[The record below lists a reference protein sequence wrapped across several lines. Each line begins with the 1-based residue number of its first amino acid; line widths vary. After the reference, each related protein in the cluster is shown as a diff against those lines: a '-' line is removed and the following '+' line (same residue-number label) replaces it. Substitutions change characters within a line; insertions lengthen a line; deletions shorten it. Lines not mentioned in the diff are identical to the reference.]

1 MQQPQS
7 ISKSGK
13 SGQAGQSGAA
23 SHAAKAWRVM
33 NKSGIVMVFVILFA
47 VLSFAVPDFLTSRN
61 LQGLLLSVTLIGS
74 IAVTMMFVLALG
86 EVDLSVAS
94 IVALSGVVASMLI
107 TATHS
112 VWLGVIGGILAGG
125 AVGLVNGVLVGRYR
139 INSLIVTLAMMEVVR
154 GLAYI
159 VSNGDAVM
167 ITEERF
173 FDLGGGSFLG
183 ISYPIWSNIVGFVVF
198 GFLLRKTVFG
208 KNVLAV
214 GGNSD
219 AARLAGLPVT
229 RIKIA
234 VFVLQGLVTGFA
246 GVMLASRMSLGDP
259 KTSVGLELG
268 VISACVLGGVSL
280 TGGVATISGVLV
292 GVLIMG
298 SVQDAMSLMNVP
310 TFYQYLI
317 RGGIL
322 LLAVLFDHYRRTQR
336 RSAARV

>member
-1 MQQPQS
+1 MQITPVTNQS
-7 ISKSGK
+7 NPAEST
-13 SGQAGQSGAA
+13 GARA
-23 SHAAKAWRVM
+23 RAARAWDLI
-33 NKSGIVMVFVILFA
+33 NKSGIVMVFVILFVA
-47 VLSFAVPDFLTSRN
+47 LSLTVPGFVSSRN
-61 LQGLLLSVTLIGS
+61 IQGLLLSVTLIGS
-74 IAVTMMFVLALG
+74 ISVTMMFVLALG

-94 IVALSGVVASMLI
+94 IVAFAGVVASTLI

-112 VWLGVIGGILAGG
+112 VTLGIAGGVLAGG
-125 AVGLVNGVLVGRYR
+125 AVGLVNGVLIARWK

-159 VSNGDAVM
+159 TSNGDAVM
-167 ITEERF
+167 ISEESF
-173 FDLGGGSFLG
+173 FGLGGGSFLG
-183 ISYPIWSNIVGFVVF
+183 ISYPIWSNIVGFVLF
-198 GFLLRKTVFG
+198 GFLLKKTVFG

-214 GGNSD
+214 GGNSE
-219 AARLAGLPVT
+219 AALLAGLPVM
-229 RIKIA
+229 RIKIT

-322 LLAVLFDHYRRTQR
+322 LLAVLFDQYRR
-336 RSAARV
+336 SKRVS

>member
-1 MQQPQS
+1 MQQPQTLTQPAS
-7 ISKSGK
+7 RGP
-13 SGQAGQSGAA
+13 AA
-23 SHAAKAWRVM
+23 YAAKTWRLL
-33 NKSGIVMVFVILFA
+33 NKSGIVMVFAILFV
-47 VLSFAVPDFLTSRN
+47 VLCFSVPDFLTSRN
-61 LQGLLLSVTLIGS
+61 MQGLLLSVTLIGS

-94 IVALSGVVASMLI
+94 IVALSGVVASTLI

-112 VWLGVIGGILAGG
+112 VLLGVTAGVIAGG
-125 AVGLVNGVLVGRYR
+125 AVGLVNGVLVARYR

-154 GLAYI
+154 GLAFI

-167 ITEERF
+167 ISEERF

-198 GFLLRKTVFG
+198 GFILRKTVFG

-214 GGNSD
+214 GGNGE
-219 AARLAGLPVT
+219 AALLAGLPVM
-229 RIKIA
+229 RIKIL

-298 SVQDAMSLMNVP
+298 SVQDAMSLLNVP

-322 LLAVLFDHYRRTQR
+322 LLAVFFDHIR
-336 RSAARV
+336 RSRSARIR

>member
-1 MQQPQS
+1 MQTQEPTNTAATNPA
-7 ISKSGK
+7 SGVATRPRAM
-13 SGQAGQSGAA
+13 QA
-23 SHAAKAWRVM
+23 WDFV
-33 NKSGIVMVFVILFA
+33 NKSGIVMVFIILFGA
-47 VLSFAVPDFLTSRN
+47 LSLTVPDFISARN
-61 LQGLLLSVTLIGS
+61 IQGLLLS
-74 IAVTMMFVLALG
+74 VTMMFVLALG

-94 IVALSGVVASMLI
+94 IVAFSGVVASTLI

-112 VWLGVIGGILAGG
+112 ITFGIAGGVLAGG
-125 AVGLVNGVLVGRYR
+125 AVGLVNGVLVARYK

-159 VSNGDAVM
+159 TSNGDAVM
-167 ITEERF
+167 ISEESF

-183 ISYPIWSNIVGFVVF
+183 ISFPIWSNIVGFILF
-198 GFLLRKTVFG
+198 GFLLKKTVFG

-214 GGNSD
+214 GGNSE
-219 AARLAGLPVT
+219 AALLAGLPVT
-229 RIKIA
+229 RIKIV

-298 SVQDAMSLMNVP
+298 SVQDAMSLLNVP

-322 LLAVLFDHYRRTQR
+322 LLAVLFDRYRR
-336 RSAARV
+336 SKRVG

>member
-1 MQQPQS
+1 MQ
-7 ISKSGK
+7 I
-13 SGQAGQSGAA
+13 QAGNTAISPASGVAA
-23 SHAAKAWRVM
+23 RSRAMRTWDLV
-33 NKSGIVMVFVILFA
+33 NKSGIVMMFLILFA
-47 VLSFAVPDFLTSRN
+47 VLALTVPDFISSRN
-61 LQGLLLSVTLIGS
+61 IQGLLLSVTLIGS
-74 IAVTMMFVLALG
+74 ISVTMMLVLALG

-94 IVALSGVVASMLI
+94 IVAFSGVVASMLI
-107 TATHS
+107 TLTHS
-112 VWLGVIGGILAGG
+112 VMLGVMAGVLAGG
-125 AVGLVNGVLVGRYR
+125 AVGLVNGVLVARFR

-159 VSNGDAVM
+159 TSNGDAVM
-167 ITEERF
+167 ISEERF
-173 FDLGGGSFLG
+173 FSLGGGQFLG

-198 GFLLRKTVFG
+198 GFLLKKTVFG

-214 GGNSD
+214 GGNSE
-219 AARLAGLPVT
+219 AALLAGLSVT
-229 RIKIA
+229 RIKIT

-322 LLAVLFDHYRRTQR
+322 LLAVLFDQYRRSKR
-336 RSAARV
+336 GR

>member
-1 MQQPQS
+1 MQTQEQP
-7 ISKSGK
+7 GNT
-13 SGQAGQSGAA
+13 AAALATSGATRSRA
-23 SHAAKAWRVM
+23 MQAWDFI
-33 NKSGIVMVFVILFA
+33 NKSGIVMVFIILFGA
-47 VLSFAVPDFLTSRN
+47 LSLTVPDFISSRN
-61 LQGLLLSVTLIGS
+61 IQGLLLSVTLIGS

-94 IVALSGVVASMLI
+94 IVAFSGVVASTLI
-107 TATHS
+107 TVTHS
-112 VWLGVIGGILAGG
+112 VTLGIAGGVLAGG
-125 AVGLVNGVLVGRYR
+125 AVGLVNGVLVARYK

-159 VSNGDAVM
+159 TSNGDAVM
-167 ITEERF
+167 ISEERF

-183 ISYPIWSNIVGFVVF
+183 ISYPIWSNIVGFVLF
-198 GFLLRKTVFG
+198 GFLLKKTVFG

-214 GGNSD
+214 GGNSE
-219 AARLAGLPVT
+219 AALLAGLPVT
-229 RIKIA
+229 RIKIV

-298 SVQDAMSLMNVP
+298 SVQDAMSLLNVP

-322 LLAVLFDHYRRTQR
+322 LLAVLFDRYRR
-336 RSAARV
+336 SKRVG

>member
-1 MQQPQS
+1 MQTQDQPTNT
-7 ISKSGK
+7 
-13 SGQAGQSGAA
+13 AAANAA
-23 SHAAKAWRVM
+23 SVAARPRAMQAWDFI
-33 NKSGIVMVFVILFA
+33 NKSGIVMVFIILFGA
-47 VLSFAVPDFLTSRN
+47 LSLTVPDFISSRN
-61 LQGLLLSVTLIGS
+61 IQGLLLSVTLIGS
-74 IAVTMMFVLALG
+74 ISVTMMFVLALG

-94 IVALSGVVASMLI
+94 IVAFSGVVASTLI

-112 VWLGVIGGILAGG
+112 VTLGIAGGVLAGG
-125 AVGLVNGVLVGRYR
+125 AVGLVNGVLVARYE

-159 VSNGDAVM
+159 TSNGDAVM
-167 ITEERF
+167 ISEESF

-183 ISYPIWSNIVGFVVF
+183 ISYPIWSNIVGFVLF

-214 GGNSD
+214 GGNSE
-219 AARLAGLPVT
+219 AARLAGLPVM
-229 RIKIA
+229 RIKIV

-298 SVQDAMSLMNVP
+298 SVQDAMSLLNVP

-322 LLAVLFDHYRRTQR
+322 LLAVLFDRYRR
-336 RSAARV
+336 SKRVG

>member
-1 MQQPQS
+1 MQTQDQPTNT
-7 ISKSGK
+7 
-13 SGQAGQSGAA
+13 AATNAA
-23 SHAAKAWRVM
+23 SVAARPRAMQAWDFI
-33 NKSGIVMVFVILFA
+33 NKSGIVMVFIILFGA
-47 VLSFAVPDFLTSRN
+47 LSLTVPDFISSRN
-61 LQGLLLSVTLIGS
+61 IQGLLLSVTLIGS
-74 IAVTMMFVLALG
+74 ISVTMMFVLALG

-94 IVALSGVVASMLI
+94 IVAFSGVVASTLI

-112 VWLGVIGGILAGG
+112 VTLGIAGGVLAGG
-125 AVGLVNGVLVGRYR
+125 AVGLVNGVLVARYE

-159 VSNGDAVM
+159 TSNGDAVM
-167 ITEERF
+167 ISEESF

-183 ISYPIWSNIVGFVVF
+183 ISYPIWSNIVGFVLF

-214 GGNSD
+214 GGNSE

-229 RIKIA
+229 RIKIV

-298 SVQDAMSLMNVP
+298 SVQDAMSLLNVP

-322 LLAVLFDHYRRTQR
+322 LLAVLFDRYRR
-336 RSAARV
+336 SKRVG

>member
-1 MQQPQS
+1 MQTPVNHTSISTSPSAPQS
-7 ISKSGK
+7 V
-13 SGQAGQSGAA
+13 AA
-23 SHAAKAWRVM
+23 RSRAMRTWDLI
-33 NKSGIVMVFVILFA
+33 NNSGIVMMFLILF
-47 VLSFAVPDFLTSRN
+47 VTLSLTVPDFISSRN
-61 LQGLLLSVTLIGS
+61 IQGLLLSVTLIGS
-74 IAVTMMFVLALG
+74 ISVTMMLVLALG

-94 IVALSGVVASMLI
+94 IVAFSGVVASTLI

-112 VWLGVIGGILAGG
+112 VIFGVAAGVLAGG
-125 AVGLVNGVLVGRYR
+125 AVGLVNGVLVARFR

-159 VSNGDAVM
+159 TSNGDAVM
-167 ITEERF
+167 ISEESF
-173 FDLGGGSFLG
+173 FTLGGGQFLG
-183 ISYPIWSNIVGFVVF
+183 ISFPIWSNIVGFVVF
-198 GFLLRKTVFG
+198 GFLLKKTVFG

-214 GGNSD
+214 GGNSE
-219 AARLAGLPVT
+219 AALLAGLPVT
-229 RIKIA
+229 RIKIT

-298 SVQDAMSLMNVP
+298 SVQDAMSLLNVP

-322 LLAVLFDHYRRTQR
+322 LLAVLFDQYRRTK
-336 RSAARV
+336 RVR

>member
-1 MQQPQS
+1 MSQAMQPQGTS
-7 ISKSGK
+7 SSPDTRA
-13 SGQAGQSGAA
+13 SVAPPRAA
-23 SHAAKAWRVM
+23 ARDLL
-33 NKSGIVMVFVILFA
+33 NRSGIVVAFVVLFA
-47 VLSFAVPDFLTSRN
+47 ALAIAVPDFLTARN
-61 LQGLLLSVTLIGS
+61 IQGLLLSVTLIGS

-94 IVALSGVVASMLI
+94 IVAFSGVVASTLI

-112 VWLGVIGGILAGG
+112 IALGVAAGVLAGG
-125 AVGLVNGVLVGRYR
+125 AVGLVNGVLIARWR

-154 GLAYI
+154 GLAFI
-159 VSNGDAVM
+159 TSNGDAVM
-167 ITEERF
+167 ISEERF
-173 FDLGGGSFLG
+173 FALGSGSFLG
-183 ISYPIWSNIVGFVVF
+183 ISYPIWSNIVGFVAF

-214 GGNSD
+214 GGNGE
-219 AARLAGLPVT
+219 AALLAGLPVT
-229 RIKIA
+229 RIKIT

-292 GVLIMG
+292 GVLITG
-298 SVQDAMSLMNVP
+298 SVQDAMSLLNVP

-322 LLAVLFDHYRRTQR
+322 LLAVLFDQYRRNR
-336 RSAARV
+336 RRAMRG

>member
-1 MQQPQS
+1 MQTPVNHTSISTSPSAPQS
-7 ISKSGK
+7 V
-13 SGQAGQSGAA
+13 AA
-23 SHAAKAWRVM
+23 RSRAMRTWDLI
-33 NKSGIVMVFVILFA
+33 NKSGIVMMFLILF
-47 VLSFAVPDFLTSRN
+47 VTLSLTVPDFISSRN
-61 LQGLLLSVTLIGS
+61 IQGLLLSVTLIGS
-74 IAVTMMFVLALG
+74 ISVTMMLVLALG

-94 IVALSGVVASMLI
+94 IVAFSGVVASTLI

-112 VWLGVIGGILAGG
+112 VIFGVAAGVLAGG
-125 AVGLVNGVLVGRYR
+125 AVGLVNGVLVARFR

-159 VSNGDAVM
+159 TSNGDAVM
-167 ITEERF
+167 ISEESF
-173 FDLGGGSFLG
+173 FTLGGGQFLG
-183 ISYPIWSNIVGFVVF
+183 ISFPIWSNIVGFVVF
-198 GFLLRKTVFG
+198 GFLLKKTVFG

-214 GGNSD
+214 GGNSE
-219 AARLAGLPVT
+219 AALLAGLPVT
-229 RIKIA
+229 RIKIT

-298 SVQDAMSLMNVP
+298 SVQDAMSLLNVP

-322 LLAVLFDHYRRTQR
+322 LLAVLFDQYRRTK
-336 RSAARV
+336 RVR

>member
-1 MQQPQS
+1 MQITPVSNQS
-7 ISKSGK
+7 NPAEST
-13 SGQAGQSGAA
+13 GARA
-23 SHAAKAWRVM
+23 RAARTWDLI
-33 NKSGIVMVFVILFA
+33 NKSGIVMVFVILFVA
-47 VLSFAVPDFLTSRN
+47 LSFTVPGFISSRN
-61 LQGLLLSVTLIGS
+61 IQGLLLSVTLIGS
-74 IAVTMMFVLALG
+74 ISVTMMFVLALG

-94 IVALSGVVASMLI
+94 IVAFAGVVASTLI

-112 VWLGVIGGILAGG
+112 VTLGIAGGVLAGG
-125 AVGLVNGVLVGRYR
+125 AVGLVNGVLIARWK

-159 VSNGDAVM
+159 TSSGDAVM
-167 ITEERF
+167 ISEERF

-183 ISYPIWSNIVGFVVF
+183 ISYPIWSNIVGFVLF
-198 GFLLRKTVFG
+198 GFLLKKTVFG

-214 GGNSD
+214 GGNSE
-219 AARLAGLPVT
+219 AALLAGLPVM
-229 RIKIA
+229 RIKIT

-322 LLAVLFDHYRRTQR
+322 LLAVLFDQYRR
-336 RSAARV
+336 SKRVA

>member
-1 MQQPQS
+1 MQPQ
-7 ISKSGK
+7 GTPTVNE
-13 SGQAGQSGAA
+13 AA
-23 SHAAKAWRVM
+23 APITPQRARAWDM
-33 NKSGIVMVFVILFA
+33 INKSGIAVVFVVLFA
-47 VLSFAVPDFLTSRN
+47 VLSATVPDFLTTRN
-61 LQGLLLSVTLIGS
+61 IQGLLLSVTLIGS

-94 IVALSGVVASMLI
+94 IVAFSGVVASTVITQSHSVLLGI
-107 TATHS
+107 TA
-112 VWLGVIGGILAGG
+112 GVLAGG
-125 AVGLVNGVLVGRYR
+125 AVGLVNGVLIARFK
-139 INSLIVTLAMMEVVR
+139 INSLIATLAMMEAVR
-154 GLAYI
+154 GLAFLT
-159 VSNGDAVM
+159 SNGDAVM
-167 ITEERF
+167 ISEERF

-183 ISYPIWSNIVGFVVF
+183 ISFPIWSNIIGFVVF
-198 GFLLRKTVFG
+198 GFLLKKTVFG

-214 GGNSD
+214 GGNSE

-229 RIKIA
+229 RIKIT
-234 VFVLQGLVTGFA
+234 VFVLQGLITGFA

-298 SVQDAMSLMNVP
+298 AVQDAMSLMNVP

-322 LLAVLFDHYRRTQR
+322 LLAVLFDQYRRSKR
-336 RSAARV
+336 AV

>member
-1 MQQPQS
+1 MQINPVTNQS
-7 ISKSGK
+7 NPAEST
-13 SGQAGQSGAA
+13 GARA
-23 SHAAKAWRVM
+23 RAARTWDLI
-33 NKSGIVMVFVILFA
+33 NKSGIVMVFVILF
-47 VLSFAVPDFLTSRN
+47 VTLSLTVPDFISSRN
-61 LQGLLLSVTLIGS
+61 IQGLLLSVTLIGS
-74 IAVTMMFVLALG
+74 ISVTMMFVLALG

-94 IVALSGVVASMLI
+94 IVAFAGVVASTLI

-112 VWLGVIGGILAGG
+112 VTLGIVGGVLAGG
-125 AVGLVNGVLVGRYR
+125 AVGLVNGVLIARWK

-159 VSNGDAVM
+159 TSNGDAVM
-167 ITEERF
+167 ISEERF

-183 ISYPIWSNIVGFVVF
+183 ISYPIWSNIVGFVLF
-198 GFLLRKTVFG
+198 GFLLKKTVFG

-214 GGNSD
+214 GGNSE
-219 AARLAGLPVT
+219 AALLAGLPVM
-229 RIKIA
+229 RIKIT

-322 LLAVLFDHYRRTQR
+322 LLAVLFDQYRR
-336 RSAARV
+336 SKRVA

>member
-1 MQQPQS
+1 MSEAMQPQ
-7 ISKSGK
+7 GTPTVNE
-13 SGQAGQSGAA
+13 AA
-23 SHAAKAWRVM
+23 APITPQRARAWDM
-33 NKSGIVMVFVILFA
+33 INKSGIAVVFVVLFA
-47 VLSFAVPDFLTSRN
+47 VLSATVPDFLTTRN
-61 LQGLLLSVTLIGS
+61 IQGLLLSVTLIGS

-94 IVALSGVVASMLI
+94 IVAFSGVVASTVI
-107 TATHS
+107 TQSHS
-112 VWLGVIGGILAGG
+112 VLLGIAAGVLAGG
-125 AVGLVNGVLVGRYR
+125 AVGLVNGVLIARFK
-139 INSLIVTLAMMEVVR
+139 INSLIATLAMMEAVR
-154 GLAYI
+154 GLAFLT
-159 VSNGDAVM
+159 SNGDAVM
-167 ITEERF
+167 ISEERF

-183 ISYPIWSNIVGFVVF
+183 ISFPIWSNIIGFVVF
-198 GFLLRKTVFG
+198 GFLLKKTVFG

-214 GGNSD
+214 GGNSE

-229 RIKIA
+229 RIKIT
-234 VFVLQGLVTGFA
+234 VFVLQGLITGFA

-322 LLAVLFDHYRRTQR
+322 LLAVLFDQYRRSKR
-336 RSAARV
+336 AV

>member
-1 MQQPQS
+1 MQITPVTNQS
-7 ISKSGK
+7 NPAEST
-13 SGQAGQSGAA
+13 GARA
-23 SHAAKAWRVM
+23 RAARTWDLI
-33 NKSGIVMVFVILFA
+33 NKSGIVMVFVILFVA
-47 VLSFAVPDFLTSRN
+47 LSFTVPGFISSRN
-61 LQGLLLSVTLIGS
+61 IQGLLLSVTLIGS
-74 IAVTMMFVLALG
+74 ISVTMMFVLALG

-94 IVALSGVVASMLI
+94 IVAFAGVVASTLI

-112 VWLGVIGGILAGG
+112 VTLGIAGGVLAGG
-125 AVGLVNGVLVGRYR
+125 AVGLVNGVLIARWK

-159 VSNGDAVM
+159 TSNGDAVM
-167 ITEERF
+167 ISEERF

-183 ISYPIWSNIVGFVVF
+183 ISYPIWSNIVGFVLF
-198 GFLLRKTVFG
+198 GFLLKKTVFG

-214 GGNSD
+214 GGNSE
-219 AARLAGLPVT
+219 AALLAGLPVM
-229 RIKIA
+229 RIKIT

-322 LLAVLFDHYRRTQR
+322 LLAVLFDQYRR
-336 RSAARV
+336 SKRVA

>member
-1 MQQPQS
+1 MQQPPS
-7 ISKSGK
+7 IRPAAEPALSS
-13 SGQAGQSGAA
+13 QAA
-23 SHAAKAWRVM
+23 SHESPSFGTRAWRLA

-47 VLSFAVPDFLTSRN
+47 VLALAVPDFLTSRN
-61 LQGLLLSVTLIGS
+61 MQGLLLSVTLIGS

-94 IVALSGVVASMLI
+94 IVAFSGVVASMLI

-112 VWLGVIGGILAGG
+112 VVFGVTVGVLAGG
-125 AVGLVNGVLVGRYR
+125 AVGLVNGVLVARYK

-167 ITEERF
+167 ISEESF

-183 ISYPIWSNIVGFVVF
+183 ISYPIWSNIVGFIVF

-214 GGNSD
+214 GGNSE
-219 AARLAGLPVT
+219 AAALAGLPVT
-229 RIKIA
+229 RIKVA

-298 SVQDAMSLMNVP
+298 SVQNAMSLMNVP

-322 LLAVLFDHYRRTQR
+322 LLAVLFDHYRRTR
-336 RSAARV
+336 RVR

>member
-1 MQQPQS
+1 MQITPVTNQS
-7 ISKSGK
+7 NP
-13 SGQAGQSGAA
+13 AQSTGARA
-23 SHAAKAWRVM
+23 RAARTWDLI
-33 NKSGIVMVFVILFA
+33 NKSGIVMVFVVLFA
-47 VLSFAVPDFLTSRN
+47 TLAFTVPGFISSRN
-61 LQGLLLSVTLIGS
+61 IQGLLLSVTLIGS
-74 IAVTMMFVLALG
+74 ISVTMMFVLALG

-94 IVALSGVVASMLI
+94 IVAFAGVVASTLI
-107 TATHS
+107 TSTHS
-112 VWLGVIGGILAGG
+112 VTLGIAGGVLAGG
-125 AVGLVNGVLVGRYR
+125 AVGLVNGVLIARWK

-159 VSNGDAVM
+159 TSNGDAVM
-167 ITEERF
+167 ISEERF

-183 ISYPIWSNIVGFVVF
+183 ISFPIWSNIVGFLLF
-198 GFLLRKTVFG
+198 GFLLKRTVFG

-214 GGNSD
+214 GGNSE
-219 AARLAGLPVT
+219 AALLAGLPVM
-229 RIKIA
+229 RIKIT

-322 LLAVLFDHYRRTQR
+322 LLAVLFDQYRR
-336 RSAARV
+336 SKRVA

>member
-1 MQQPQS
+1 MQTSNTPVTNQPDPKES
-7 ISKSGK
+7 VGHR
-13 SGQAGQSGAA
+13 ARAA
-23 SHAAKAWRVM
+23 RTWDLI

-47 VLSFAVPDFLTSRN
+47 TLSLTVPDFISSRN
-61 LQGLLLSVTLIGS
+61 IQGLLLSVTLIGS
-74 IAVTMMFVLALG
+74 ISVTMMFVLALG

-94 IVALSGVVASMLI
+94 IVAFAGVVASTLI
-107 TATHS
+107 TSTHS
-112 VWLGVIGGILAGG
+112 LTLGIVGGVLAGG
-125 AVGLVNGVLVGRYR
+125 AVGLVNGVLIARWK

-154 GLAYI
+154 GLAFI
-159 VSNGDAVM
+159 TSHGDAVM
-167 ITEERF
+167 ISEESF
-173 FDLGGGSFLG
+173 FELGGGSFLG
-183 ISYPIWSNIVGFVVF
+183 ISYPIWSNIVGFVLF
-198 GFLLRKTVFG
+198 GFLLKKTVFG

-214 GGNSD
+214 GGNGE
-219 AARLAGLPVT
+219 AALLAGLPVM

-298 SVQDAMSLMNVP
+298 SVQDAMSLLNVP

-322 LLAVLFDHYRRTQR
+322 LLAVLFDQYRR
-336 RSAARV
+336 SKRVA

>member
-1 MQQPQS
+1 
-7 ISKSGK
+7 
-13 SGQAGQSGAA
+13 
-23 SHAAKAWRVM
+23 
-33 NKSGIVMVFVILFA
+33 
-47 VLSFAVPDFLTSRN
+47 
-61 LQGLLLSVTLIGS
+61 
-74 IAVTMMFVLALG
+74 MFVLALG

-94 IVALSGVVASMLI
+94 IVAFSGVVASMLI

-112 VWLGVIGGILAGG
+112 VVFGVTVGVLAGG
-125 AVGLVNGVLVGRYR
+125 AVGLVNGVLVARYK

-167 ITEERF
+167 ISEESF
-173 FDLGGGSFLG
+173 FNLGGGSFLG
-183 ISYPIWSNIVGFVVF
+183 ISYPIWSNIVGFIVF

-214 GGNSD
+214 GGNSE
-219 AARLAGLPVT
+219 AAALAGLPVT
-229 RIKIA
+229 RIKVA

-298 SVQDAMSLMNVP
+298 SVQNAMSLMNVP

-322 LLAVLFDHYRRTQR
+322 LLAVLFDHYRRTR
-336 RSAARV
+336 RVK